1 MRLKFDDWSDES
13 YYTWEIVHD
22 DTHFEP
28 HARPTYRTFEEWAR
42 HYEPIRTAN
51 GWEVHFIMPRS
62 IEQIEVNYTINS
74 MDGITV
80 NNAINQVGG

>member
-13 YYTWEIVHD
+13 EYTWEVVND

-28 HARPTYRTFEEWAR
+28 HAEQFRCRTFEEFAR
-42 HYEPIRTAN
+42 HYEPIRTTH
-51 GWEVHFIMPRS
+51 WEVHFTMPRS
-62 IEQIEVNYTINS
+62 IEQIEVNYTINP